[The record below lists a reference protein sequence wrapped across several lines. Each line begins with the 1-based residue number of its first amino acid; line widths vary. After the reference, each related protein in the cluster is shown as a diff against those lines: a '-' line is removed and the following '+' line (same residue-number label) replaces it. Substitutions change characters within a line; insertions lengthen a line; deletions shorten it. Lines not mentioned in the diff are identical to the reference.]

1 MEWQWAQMLGQRLCR
16 AVLAEDWLTIASL
29 MAEIAQKV
37 MHVDIPK
44 RHGVGEAWIGA
55 WEELQDRYHDADLTE
70 YS

>member
-1 MEWQWAQMLGQRLCR
+1 LDD
-16 AVLAEDWLTIASL
+16 DWLTIASL

-55 WEELQDRYHDADLTE
+55 WEELQDRHQAGDLGI
-70 YS
+70 SS